1 MTIHQIQLR
10 YEPVADRLLLSV
22 RTRAAE
28 VYMAWLTRRMAA
40 RMAGPLR
47 QAVARLGLPREAAAS
62 IPVPEAQQ
70 MLEQV
75 ARERPLKDAS
85 FGQPFA
91 GTQDASFPLGPEPLL
106 PAEVDVR
113 LPTAGGLQITL
124 RELRGR
130 RLDLSL
136 SDDLAT
142 GLARLLEQTLAQAE
156 WALPA
161 APDPAQAPAP
171 NRTLN

>member
-28 VYMAWLTRRMAA
+28 LYMAWLTRRMVA

-47 QAVARLGLPREAAAS
+47 QAVARLNLPREAAAS

-91 GTQDASFPLGPEPLL
+91 GTQDASYPLGPEPLL
-106 PAEVDVR
+106 PAEMDVR
-113 LPTAGGLQITL
+113 LPPGGGLQLSL
-124 RELRGR
+124 RETRGR

-142 GLARLLEQTLAQAE
+142 GLARLFEQTLVQAD

-161 APDPAQAPAP
+161 PTEPAEAPPAS
-171 NRTLN
+171 RTLN